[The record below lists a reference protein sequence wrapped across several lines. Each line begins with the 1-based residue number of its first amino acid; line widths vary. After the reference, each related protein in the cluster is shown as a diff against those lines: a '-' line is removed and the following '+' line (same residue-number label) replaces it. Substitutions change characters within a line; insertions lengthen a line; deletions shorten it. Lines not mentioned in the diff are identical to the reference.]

1 MPIISYCVHDF
12 GTDKNDTNKTYL
24 YFLDCSFDF
33 QNQLILEIF
42 KFIFSIVFKISLAI
56 SATESNCL
64 DARSQRVLLSMF
76 EEGISDEIYGC
87 LEMLREDIQKIVITS
102 STASVSRRYNFSY

>member
-1 MPIISYCVHDF
+1 
-12 GTDKNDTNKTYL
+12 
-24 YFLDCSFDF
+24 
-33 QNQLILEIF
+33 
-42 KFIFSIVFKISLAI
+42 
-56 SATESNCL
+56 
-64 DARSQRVLLSMF
+64 MF